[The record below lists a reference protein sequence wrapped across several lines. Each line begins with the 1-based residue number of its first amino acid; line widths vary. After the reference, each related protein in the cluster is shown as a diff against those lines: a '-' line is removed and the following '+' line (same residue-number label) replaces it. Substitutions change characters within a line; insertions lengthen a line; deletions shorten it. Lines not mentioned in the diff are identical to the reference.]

1 MERALYVP
9 GPVPLPEPVRQ
20 AMLQPMLSRRSPDF
34 SEIII
39 DVTKKLKDLT
49 KTSTNS
55 ILIPASGTGAMECAL
70 QNILSPGDKVL
81 ALPCG
86 VFGNRFAE
94 IARRLGAIVI
104 EENIDWG
111 EGVDLERL
119 PSLLRSNPSL
129 KAILVTHNETS
140 TGVVNPVQEIAAVIP
155 ENGPFLVVD
164 AVSSLGAIP
173 CYPEEWRFDA
183 LVSSSQKGLLCP
195 PGIGLVW
202 FSERVWDLVEKRG
215 NSIGSYYFNLL
226 DHREMLNLPLP
237 TNPYTPPMSLYF
249 ALQASLDYISKESFD
264 SWFIK
269 KAEAAKIFVSG
280 IQALG
285 LEPFVE
291 DPYFRS
297 PAMSVV
303 RIPNEK
309 ATSVQKDLRS
319 FGIEIAA
326 GMGQFKE
333 KSVRIAHYHDGAH
346 SETLMILSALYVS
359 GKRNGIVVNDHFLKE
374 LQEYI
379 SM

>member
-1 MERALYVP
+1 MDRALYVP
-9 GPVPLPEPVRQ
+9 GPVPLPEPVKQ

-34 SEIII
+34 SEVII
-39 DVTKKLKDLT
+39 DVTKKLKDLM
-49 KTSTNS
+49 KTRTNS

-70 QNILSPGDKVL
+70 QNILFPGDTVL

-94 IARRLGAIVI
+94 IARRLGAKVI
-104 EENIDWG
+104 EENINWG
-111 EGVDLERL
+111 EGVDVARI
-119 PSLLRSNPSL
+119 PSLLRSNSSV
-129 KAILVTHNETS
+129 KAILITHNETS
-140 TGVVNPVQEIAAVIP
+140 TGVVNPVKEIAAVIP

-173 CYPEEWRFDA
+173 CYPEEWRIDA

-202 FSERVWDLVEKRG
+202 FNERIWKLVEKRG

-237 TNPYTPPMSLYF
+237 TNPYTPPISLYF
-249 ALQASLDYISKESFD
+249 ALQASLDYISKESYD
-264 SWFIK
+264 AWFRK
-269 KAEAAKIFVSG
+269 KANAAKIFLGG
-280 IQALG
+280 IQSLG
-285 LEPFVE
+285 LDPFVE

-297 PAMSVV
+297 TAMSVI

-319 FGIEIAA
+319 FGIEIAV
-326 GMGQFKE
+326 GMGLFKE
-333 KSVRIAHYHDGAH
+333 NSVRIAHYHDFSL

-359 GKRNGIVVNDHFLKE
+359 GKKNGIKVNDHFLKE
-374 LQEYI
+374 FQENL
-379 SM
+379 SL